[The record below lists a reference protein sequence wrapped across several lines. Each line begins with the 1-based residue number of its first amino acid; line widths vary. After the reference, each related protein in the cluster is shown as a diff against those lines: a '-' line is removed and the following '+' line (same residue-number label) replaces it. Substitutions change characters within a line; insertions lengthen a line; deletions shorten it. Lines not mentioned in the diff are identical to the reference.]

1 MSLRELITPQE
12 IEMIDDRR
20 YYALNNFD
28 ENRCSVFNL
37 LSPWEWSKSHLA
49 ELFDGKLI
57 LKKENIDVKAS
68 IGALTAE
75 MEDTFYFNRYINP
88 SSSEDKYVQFLYN
101 LAKKVKIGAENGQF
115 SQEFVEVFIRSFSDS
130 ENLALNRFR
139 DTFDLKNNQV
149 FRCKDLTG
157 REFELA
163 LGSKMMKV
171 WKKVAAAVGGVD
183 GLQDAINKHSEI
195 LNGTRMKGTLCL
207 SIHPLD
213 FLTMSDNNLDWHSCL
228 SIEEEG
234 EFRQGVMEMM
244 NSPYVVIAYVES
256 ASSPMSIR
264 GYNWNSKKFR
274 SLYIVTEEIICNIKG
289 YPFRNTDIDKIVVDW
304 LRDLT
309 AEHWNIEWTEQQD
322 FCMPSNPYDL
332 HFYTDIMYNDCYLLH
347 KKCKENAGAHIGYIN
362 AALAD
367 TKYTYCLNYS
377 GDNQCMICGCI
388 NSIDCNDESALACPK
403 CLGAEFCE
411 RCGNYI
417 FSDDTAAWI
426 DDKLICEDCLNRECE
441 WSASDQ
447 EIHLKEDMT
456 PFILSIDGAYKKGRN
471 DYPVLCTKYCYND
484 DLRDFI
490 KDQFA
495 DYVQP
500 SELTRIINYIYE
512 NPFFA
517 NKIYVNPSALTPAGW
532 EFFGYETEA
541 DINWAKNLL
550 QTWEQAVA

>member
-12 IEMIDDRR
+12 IEMIDERR
-20 YYALNNFD
+20 YYALDTFD

-37 LSPWEWSKSHLA
+37 LYPWELSKAHLA
-49 ELFDGKLI
+49 KLFDGKLI

-75 MEDTFYFNRYINP
+75 MEDIFYFNRYIGP
-88 SSSEDKYVQFLYN
+88 SSSEDKYVQFLYD

-115 SQEFVEVFIRSFSDS
+115 SQEFVEIFIRSFSDP

-139 DTFDLKNNQV
+139 DVFDLKNHQV

-256 ASSPMSIR
+256 VSSPMSVG

-274 SLYIVTEEIICNIKG
+274 SLYVVTKEVICNIKG

-309 AEHWNIEWTEQQD
+309 VEHWGIKWTERQD
-322 FCMPSNPYDL
+322 FCMPDNPYNL
-332 HFYTDIMYNDCYLLH
+332 QFYTDMMYNDCYLLH
-347 KKCKENAGAHIGYIN
+347 RKYNENAGAHIGYI
-362 AALAD
+362 AADLAN
-367 TKYTYCLNYS
+367 TKYTYSLNYS
-377 GDNQCMICGCI
+377 GNNQCMICGCI
-388 NSIDCNDESALACPK
+388 DTIDRNDESALACPK
-403 CLGAEFCE
+403 CMGVELCDH
-411 RCGNYI
+411 CNNYI
-417 FSDDTAAWI
+417 FQDENATYI
-426 DDKLICEDCLNRECE
+426 DDELICGQCLESQCDWNVTDNEL
-441 WSASDQ
+441 
-447 EIHLKEDMT
+447 HLKSNMT
-456 PFILSIDGAYKKGRN
+456 PFILSVEGAYKKNRN
-471 DYPVLCTKYCYND
+471 DYPSLCTKYCLTE
-484 DLRDFI
+484 DLDYFLRENFG
-490 KDQFA
+490 

-500 SELTRIINYIYE
+500 SELARIMNYVYE
-512 NPFFA
+512 NPYYA
-517 NKIYVNPSALTPAGW
+517 NKIYVNPSALTPEGW
-532 EFFGYETEA
+532 KFFEHETESE
-541 DINWAKNLL
+541 ISWGKRLL
-550 QTWEQAVA
+550 ATWEAVA